1 MVFHRHFVDEYLFI
15 NPLRFMR
22 IHPDNDAGPKNREIA
37 RNIPAVSAHSIFQPI
52 GWYLHY
58 R

>member
-22 IHPDNDAGPKNREIA
+22 IRPGNAAGPKNRGIA
-37 RNIPAVSAHSIFQPI
+37 RNIPAVSAPSIFQPI